1 MQSFL
6 GLIFGNILSGY
17 FQKVTYQQKSAVSNR
32 FLSNAWAKC
41 LLVLELLFRRFDSR
55 RLLFALRKKHCLQIQ
70 QRCISSAK
78 INSLSVPEISAAD
91 ISPSKFHQI
100 TNGLTSPVV
109 IKGFLLDSDACAK
122 WGLSYFQEKLGE
134 SVYPAIKDSRQEDSE
149 TKENEVQ
156 LIKVRD
162 LLEGISRGEHTYLNN
177 VTKIFADNPF
187 LIEELQLGKLAS
199 LIDTKVTNGDRFDLI
214 NMFLGGKGT
223 GNSLHCAFAG
233 NFFCNI
239 VGRKKWLLIAP
250 EYSTF
255 LCPIPADPFI
265 YADCYYNP
273 EDEILGQKTSNLPRW
288 SVILEPGDVLFN
300 APWWWHSVENLDDLT
315 VGCAVR
321 QLNFQADFHNNF
333 LFTIFS
339 YQPLLHLWKSLFNIK
354 RKLTKEQRIFRDI
367 MLSELDR
374 KIIEGR
380 LGVKESSKKHL

>member
-6 GLIFGNILSGY
+6 GLIFGNMLSSY
-17 FQKVTYQQKSAVSNR
+17 FSKIIYQQSTVSNTL
-32 FLSNAWAKC
+32 LSEAWAKC
-41 LLVLELLFRRFDSR
+41 LLVLELLFRRFDRR
-55 RLLFALRKKHCLQIQ
+55 RLIFALRKRHSLQIQ
-70 QRCISSAK
+70 QQCISSEK
-78 INSLSVPEISAAD
+78 IKSLPVPEMSVSD

-109 IKGFLLDSDACAK
+109 IKGFLRDSDACAK

-156 LIKVRD
+156 LIKMRD
-162 LLEGISRGEHTYLNN
+162 LLDGISRGEHTYLNN

-187 LIEELQLGKLAS
+187 LIEELQLGKIAS
-199 LIDTKVTNGDRFDLI
+199 LIDTEVTNGDRFDAI

-255 LCPIPADPFI
+255 LCPIPANPFI

-273 EDEILGQKTSNLPRW
+273 EDEILGQKTSNLPRLE
-288 SVILEPGDVLFN
+288 VILEPGDVLFN

-380 LGVKESSKKHL
+380 LGVKESSEKHF

>member
-6 GLIFGNILSGY
+6 GFIFGYLLPSY
-17 FQKVTYQQKSAVSNR
+17 FPKIMYRQKSAVSNAL
-32 FLSNAWAKC
+32 LSNAWAKC

-55 RLLFALRKKHCLQIQ
+55 RWLFALRKKHCLQIQ
-70 QRCISSAK
+70 QRFISSAETK
-78 INSLSVPEISAAD
+78 SLPVPEISAAD
-91 ISPSKFHQI
+91 ISSSQFYQI
-100 TNGLTSPVV
+100 TNGLTTPVV
-109 IKGFLLDSDACAK
+109 VKGFLRDSDACNK
-122 WGLSYFQEKLGE
+122 WGLSYFQKQLGE
-134 SVYPAIKDSRQEDSE
+134 SVYPAIKNARQERSE
-149 TKENEVQ
+149 TKENKVE

-162 LLEGISRGEHTYLNN
+162 LLDGISRGEQKYLNN
-177 VTKIFADNPF
+177 VTQIFADNPF

-199 LIDTKVTNGDRFDLI
+199 LIDTELSNGDRFDLI

-255 LCPIPADPFI
+255 LCPIPANPFI

-273 EDEILGQKTSNLPRW
+273 EDEILGQKTSNLPRLE
-288 SVILEPGDVLFN
+288 VILEPGDVLFN
-300 APWWWHSVENLDDLT
+300 APWWWHSVENLDVLT

-321 QLNFQADFHNNF
+321 QLNFKADFHNNF
-333 LFTIFS
+333 LFTMFS
-339 YQPLLHLWKSLFNIK
+339 YQPLLHLWKSLFNMK

-367 MLSELDR
+367 MLSELDS

-380 LGVKESSKKHL
+380 LGVKESSEKHF

>member
-354 RKLTKEQRIFRDI
+354 RKLTKEQRIFRDL

>member
-1 MQSFL
+1 MHRFPK
-6 GLIFGNILSGY
+6 FGNGLFSY
-17 FQKVTYQQKSAVSNR
+17 FQKVTYQQKPAVSNT
-32 FLSNAWAKC
+32 FLSDAWAKC

-78 INSLSVPEISAAD
+78 IKSLSVPEISAAD
-91 ISPSKFHQI
+91 ISSSKFHQI

-109 IKGFLLDSDACAK
+109 IKGFLRDSDACAK

-134 SVYPAIKDSRQEDSE
+134 SVYPAIKDSRKEDSE

-199 LIDTKVTNGDRFDLI
+199 LVDTKVTNGDRFDLI

-255 LCPIPADPFI
+255 LCPIPANPFI

-339 YQPLLHLWKSLFNIK
+339 DQPLLHLWKSLFNIK

-380 LGVKESSKKHL
+380 LGIKESSKKHL

>member
-1 MQSFL
+1 MS
-6 GLIFGNILSGY
+6 NI
-17 FQKVTYQQKSAVSNR
+17 

-78 INSLSVPEISAAD
+78 IKSLSVPEISAAD

-109 IKGFLLDSDACAK
+109 IKGFLHDSDACAK

-134 SVYPAIKDSRQEDSE
+134 SVYPAIKDSRKEGSE
-149 TKENEVQ
+149 TKDNEVQ

-199 LIDTKVTNGDRFDLI
+199 LMETEVTNGDCFDLI

-255 LCPIPADPFI
+255 LCPIPANPFI

-273 EDEILGQKTSNLPRW
+273 EDEILGQKTSNLPRLE
-288 SVILEPGDVLFN
+288 VILEPGDVLFN
-300 APWWWHSVENLDDLT
+300 APWWWHSVENLDELT

-380 LGVKESSKKHL
+380 LGIKESSKKHL

>member
-6 GLIFGNILSGY
+6 GFIFGNILSSY
-17 FQKVTYQQKSAVSNR
+17 FLEINERQKSAVSNTL
-32 FLSNAWAKC
+32 LSEAWTKC
-41 LLVLELLFRRFDSR
+41 LLVLELLLGRFDRR
-55 RLLFALRKKHCLQIQ
+55 RLIFALRKKHSLQIQ
-70 QRCISSAK
+70 QQCIPSAK
-78 INSLSVPEISAAD
+78 TKPLPVPEIAAAD

-109 IKGFLLDSDACAK
+109 IKGFLRDSDACNK
-122 WGLSYFQEKLGE
+122 WGLSYFQEQLGE
-134 SVYPAIKDSRQEDSE
+134 SVYPAIKDSRQENSE
-149 TKENEVQ
+149 NKENKVE

-177 VTKIFADNPF
+177 VTQIFADNPF

-199 LIDTKVTNGDRFDLI
+199 LMNTKVTNGDCFDVI

-239 VGRKKWLLIAP
+239 VGRKKWLLISP

-255 LCPIPADPFI
+255 LCPIPAEPFI
-265 YADCYYNP
+265 YADCHYNP
-273 EDEILGQKTSNLPRW
+273 EDEILGQKTSNLPRFE
-288 SVILEPGDVLFN
+288 VILEPGDVLFN
-300 APWWWHSVENLDDLT
+300 APWWWHSVENLDELT

-333 LFTIFS
+333 LFTMFS

-380 LGVKESSKKHL
+380 LGVKESSEKHF